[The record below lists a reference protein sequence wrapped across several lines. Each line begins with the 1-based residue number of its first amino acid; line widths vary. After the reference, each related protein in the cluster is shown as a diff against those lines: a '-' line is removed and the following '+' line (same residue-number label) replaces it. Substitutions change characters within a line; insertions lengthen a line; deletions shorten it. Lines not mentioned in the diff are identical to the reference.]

1 MYIKAIDVD
10 PYFLELIPDHF
21 KAQEICDKA
30 VKEDSFS
37 LQYFPD
43 SFVTRGGCRCGMMTI
58 MMMMVIIGIMIM
70 MKIYFLSGMMGIK
83 NGRLKKQK

>member
-21 KAQEICDKA
+21 KAQETCDKA

-37 LQYFPD
+37 LQYFPN
-43 SFVTRGGCRCGMMTI
+43 SFVTRGGCGCGVMTI
-58 MMMMVIIGIMIM
+58 MMMMVIIRIMIM
-70 MKIYFLSGMMGIK
+70 MKINFLSGMMGIK